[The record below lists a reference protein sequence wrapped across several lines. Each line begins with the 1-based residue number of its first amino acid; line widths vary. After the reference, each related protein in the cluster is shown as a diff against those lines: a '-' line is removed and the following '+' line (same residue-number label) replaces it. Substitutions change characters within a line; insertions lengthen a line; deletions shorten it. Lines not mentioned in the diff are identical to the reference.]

1 MRKSQ
6 GFTLLEVLVTLLIS
20 TLLFTLLAAALH
32 QVMSVQARV
41 EEKAAVLHD
50 LQQTHLFLSHDLSKA
65 MAHVIQSSDEKN
77 KPFIGSSTAFTLMR
91 VGSIMDTEAH
101 ETPSLTAV
109 QYALSK
115 HGLFRKT
122 WSMMDNGAEHDA
134 HARQLLS
141 HITDGHFE
149 YLDATNHFH
158 SSWPLIEA
166 KAETLPRAV
175 RVVLTLS
182 GWGVMSALYPIPS
195 AAYAAQSS

>member
-1 MRKSQ
+1 MNSNR

-32 QVMSVQARV
+32 QVMSVQSRV
-41 EEKAAVLHD
+41 EERAAVLHD
-50 LQQTHLFLSHDLSKA
+50 LQQTNLFLSHDLSKA
-65 MAHVIQSSDEKN
+65 MAHVMEAPDEKN
-77 KPFIGSSTAFTLMR
+77 KPFVGSSTTFTLMR
-91 VGSIMDTEAH
+91 SGSSIDTEAH
-101 ETPSLTAV
+101 ESISLTAV

-115 HGLFRKT
+115 SGLSRKT
-122 WSMMDNGAEHDA
+122 WSAVDNGAERYA

-141 HITDGHFE
+141 HITEGHFE

-158 SSWPLIEA
+158 ATWPLTEG
-166 KAETLPRAV
+166 KAEPLPRAV

-195 AAYAAQSS
+195 GTYAAQSS